1 MKFFLRQFFSKRG
14 CIKKKNQGE
23 NYGTSTGF
31 AQKNKEDQENKKI
44 KIKMELFLFQNKIA
58 NRIEI

>member
-1 MKFFLRQFFSKRG
+1 M
-14 CIKKKNQGE
+14 KKKNQGE

-31 AQKNKEDQENKKI
+31 ALKNKEDQENKKI
-44 KIKMELFLFQNKIA
+44 KIKMELYLFQNKIA